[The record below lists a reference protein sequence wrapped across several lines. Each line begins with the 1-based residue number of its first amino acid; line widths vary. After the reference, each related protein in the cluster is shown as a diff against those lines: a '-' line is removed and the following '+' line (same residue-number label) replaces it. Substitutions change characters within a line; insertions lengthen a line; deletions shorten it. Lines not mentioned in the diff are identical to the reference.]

1 MNKNLKAHIALLL
14 AQLIYGAN
22 YSISKLAMPQY
33 VQPFAF
39 ILLRVSGA
47 LGLFWITGLFIKEK
61 MEKADFKKIFALSLF
76 GVAINQMLFYK
87 GLNMTT
93 PINASIIMTSNPIV
107 VLLLTAFILKEKIS
121 GNKIFGLILGITG
134 ALILM
139 LVNKNFTFGSD
150 TIVGDVLVFINSTS
164 WAFYLI
170 LVKPMMKKYNSVTI
184 LKWIFL
190 VGLFYVTPFSI
201 HEFNQINWST
211 MPASIYWCIAFVV
224 VATTY
229 FAFLFNTYALKELSP
244 SVASIYIYMQPFLA
258 SLIAIVIGQDS
269 LDPVKVTSG
278 MLIIAGVYL
287 VSMRKKELGNHT

>member
-14 AQLIYGAN
+14 SQLIYGAN

-33 VQPFAF
+33 IQPFAF
-39 ILLRVSGA
+39 IFLRVTGA
-47 LGLFWITGLFIKEK
+47 LGLFWITGIFVKEK
-61 MEKADFKKIFALSLF
+61 MEKADFKKILVLSVF

-134 ALILM
+134 ALMLM

-150 TIVGDVLVFINSTS
+150 TIVGDILVFINSTS

-170 LVKPMMKKYNSVTI
+170 LVKPLMKKYNSVTI
-184 LKWIFL
+184 LKWVFL
-190 VGLFYVTPFSI
+190 VGLFYITPFSI
-201 HEFNQINWST
+201 TEFNQINWVT
-211 MPASIYWCIAFVV
+211 MPATIYWCIAFVV
-224 VATTY
+224 VGTTY

-258 SLIAIVIGQDS
+258 SLIAIAIGQDN
-269 LDPVKVTSG
+269 LDPIKVSSG
-278 MLIIAGVYL
+278 MLIIAGVFL
-287 VSMRKKELGNHT
+287 VSKRSSIT

>member
-14 AQLIYGAN
+14 SQLIYGAN

-33 VQPFAF
+33 IQPFAF
-39 ILLRVSGA
+39 IFLRVTGA
-47 LGLFWITGLFIKEK
+47 LGLFWITGIFVKEK
-61 MEKADFKKIFALSLF
+61 MEKADFKKILVLSVF

-121 GNKIFGLILGITG
+121 GSKIFGLILGISG
-134 ALILM
+134 ALMLM
-139 LVNKNFTFGSD
+139 LVNKNFSFGSD
-150 TIVGDVLVFINSTS
+150 TIVGDILVFINSTS

-170 LVKPMMKKYNSVTI
+170 LVKPLMKKYNSVTI
-184 LKWIFL
+184 LKWVFL
-190 VGLFYVTPFSI
+190 VGLFYITPFSI
-201 HEFNQINWST
+201 TEFKLINWST
-211 MPASIYWCIAFVV
+211 MPMTIYWCIAFVV
-224 VATTY
+224 IGTTY

-258 SLIAIVIGQDS
+258 SLIAIAIGQDN
-269 LDPVKVTSG
+269 LDPIKVSSG
-278 MLIIAGVYL
+278 MLIIAGVFL
-287 VSMRKKELGNHT
+287 VSKRSTIS

>member
-1 MNKNLKAHIALLL
+1 MNNNLKAHIALFLS
-14 AQLIYGAN
+14 QLIYGAN

-47 LGLFWITGLFIKEK
+47 LGLFWITGIFIKEK
-61 MEKADFKKIFALSLF
+61 MEKADFKKIFYLSLF
-76 GVAINQMLFYK
+76 GVAINQLLFYK

-121 GNKIFGLILGITG
+121 GSKIFGLALGITG
-134 ALILM
+134 ALMLM
-139 LVNKNFTFGSD
+139 LINKNFTFGSD
-150 TIVGDVLVFINSTS
+150 TIVGDVLVFINSIS

-170 LVKPMMKKYNSVTI
+170 LVKPLMKKYNSVTI
-184 LKWIFL
+184 LKWVFL
-190 VGLFYVTPFSI
+190 VGLFYITPFSI
-201 HEFNQINWST
+201 FEFKQINWSA
-211 MPASIYWCIAFVV
+211 MPSTIYWCIAFVV
-224 VATTY
+224 VGTTY

-258 SLIAIVIGQDS
+258 SLIAICIGQDS
-269 LDPVKVTSG
+269 LDPIKVTSG
-278 MLIIAGVYL
+278 MLIIAGVFL
-287 VSMRKKELGNHT
+287 VSKKEIRVRS